1 MDTQISDKELIERI
15 VNKDSKALEALYD
28 KYSPILYTLIKKI
41 VGEKSKAETVLADVF
56 VIVWQKSHL
65 YDQNLNNFYSWL
77 ILLTRNKS
85 IDFIKRENGQ
95 IIDEY
100 TDEYENQFI
109 IPKISSAIDSLEL
122 DEAFDKRGTIYSAVN
137 NLTEAQQYVL
147 SLAYYYGLTESQI
160 AEKLNIPLLTVKTK
174 FRVVLNSIK
183 ETLTKESNK

>member
-1 MDTQISDKELIERI
+1 MNTQIPDKELIERV

-28 KYSPILYTLIKKI
+28 KYSPVLYTLIKKI
-41 VGEKSKAETVLADVF
+41 VGDKSKAETVLADIF
-56 VIVWQKSHL
+56 VIVWQKSIL

-77 ILLTRNKS
+77 ILLTRNKA
-85 IDFIKRENGQ
+85 IDFMKRESG
-95 IIDEY
+95 IINEDY

-109 IPKISSAIDSLEL
+109 IPKISSAIAPLEL
-122 DEAFDKRGTIYSAVN
+122 GEAFDNRGIIYSAVN

-147 SLAYYYGLTESQI
+147 SLAYYEGLSESQI

-183 ETLTKESNK
+183 ETLTRESN